1 MTITEGLKEL
11 KLIEKKLKKNCTLL
25 EKYSSQPSNEK
36 PYFTSEQEQ
45 KKEIDAILQSSEDL
59 VKNYL
64 EIHRKINV
72 TNLKTMVEM
81 NGHTYSIHSL
91 IQIRRKLASL
101 IVGVY
106 QSLNDNNY
114 YKSASQFKNSQ
125 NIDLTVTRF
134 YEEKQKQSKIRH
146 WEDFYNSIDGRL
158 ETINATTQ
166 LIEE

>member
-1 MTITEGLKEL
+1 
-11 KLIEKKLKKNCTLL
+11 
-25 EKYSSQPSNEK
+25 
-36 PYFTSEQEQ
+36 
-45 KKEIDAILQSSEDL
+45 
-59 VKNYL
+59 
-64 EIHRKINV
+64 
-72 TNLKTMVEM
+72 
-81 NGHTYSIHSL
+81 L